1 MSYDLFFLKPREQAG
16 PTPAELKAW
25 FEGRPH
31 YELDHGEALYSNED
45 TGVDFSFGLE
55 SDDDEE
61 QAADDG
67 LAPAGLSFNVNYCRP
82 HVFGLEAE
90 GELSALA
97 KRFGLFVDDPQ
108 ADGMGRGRYTP
119 AGFLRGWNAGNLAA
133 HSLLFARGGP
143 EDEEPDEL
151 DTLPA
156 AALEAAW
163 RFNYRRPALQE
174 RVGPDV
180 HVSPVR
186 LVRHGDAVRT
196 LAIWGDAIPQ
206 ALPEVDLL
214 LLVRDALRPRG
225 QREEDTCLA
234 RFAELRPLLRLARRL
249 EHDGLVVH
257 VFEQDPPPAE
267 LVAYFRAQVPF
278 DDELEALALEDVL
291 TQELVAQSARAGG
304 SREGEQD

>member
-1 MSYDLFFLKPREQAG
+1 MSYDLAFLKPREQAG
-16 PTPAELKAW
+16 PTPAELQGW

-31 YELDHGEALYSNED
+31 YDLDQGEAHYSNED
-45 TGVDFSFGLE
+45 TGVHFSFALE
-55 SDDDEE
+55 PDEDHE
-61 QAADDG
+61 PAGDDG
-67 LAPAGLSFNVNYCRP
+67 LAPAGLSFNINYCRP

-90 GELSALA
+90 AELSALV

-108 ADGMGRGRYTP
+108 NDGLGRGRYTP
-119 AGFLRGWNAGNLAA
+119 AGFLRGWNAGNLMG
-133 HSLLFARGGP
+133 HTLLFREDGP
-143 EDEEPDEL
+143 AGEDEGEL

-156 AALEAAW
+156 ATLEAAW

-186 LVRHGDAVRT
+186 LVRLEDAVCT

-234 RFAELRPLLRLARRL
+234 RFLDLKPLLRLARRL
-249 EHDGLVVH
+249 EHDGLLVH
-257 VFEQDPPPAE
+257 VFEQDPPPPE
-267 LVAYFRAQVPF
+267 LVAFFQAQAPF
-278 DDELEALALEDVL
+278 EDELEALSLEEVL
-291 TQELVAQSARAGG
+291 TRELVEQAGG
-304 SREGEQD
+304 ARWSQGGERG